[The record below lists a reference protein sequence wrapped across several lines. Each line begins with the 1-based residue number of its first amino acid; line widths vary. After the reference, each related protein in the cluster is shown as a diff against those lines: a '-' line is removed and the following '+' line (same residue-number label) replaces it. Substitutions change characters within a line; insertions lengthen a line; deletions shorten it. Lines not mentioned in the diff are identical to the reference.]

1 MVNLHGTAGAPML
14 NILQKNNITNVLI
27 IVTRYFGG
35 ILLGTGGLVRSYTE
49 ALQKALENSTKIQ
62 KSQGIEMLIEIDY
75 NEYSKFK
82 HYCKENSILI
92 TNVKYSSLIVCK
104 IELEEER
111 KEKFKED
118 FETKTII
125 LKNAK
130 EISKKY
136 ITKSI

>member
-1 MVNLHGTAGAPML
+1 ML

-62 KSQGIEMLIEIDY
+62 KCQGIEILVEIDY

-82 HYCKENSILI
+82 HYCKENNI
-92 TNVKYSSLIVCK
+92 LIVCK
-104 IELEEER
+104 IELEEEK